1 MSYPPYDSYLSN
13 LDSLVFD
20 SPSEVIQSEK
30 DVADELDLWSN
41 AQFTFDVKPGVGI
54 YDEEKNKSSP
64 KTTANNSPANTAA
77 AQFESASGL
86 DPVTYDTLVNYLDY
100 ELPRQQEVKLE
111 PTKPAVA
118 VAAAPAKS
126 PSSPTV
132 IKKQRIQPRPLAP
145 ALPALAP
152 NVIAAAPTP
161 IARQVLLPKPPT
173 TNINAN
179 ILSSLLATATSSS
192 KVSVAP
198 PSPKKTAAPKRT
210 IAEVEKSSDE
220 STNPDE
226 DKRRRNT
233 AASARFRV
241 KKKMREQAMEQ
252 SVREMTQKSDKLQDR
267 VNNLESEIKYLR
279 SLLLDKAA
287 RGQ

>member
-1 MSYPPYDSYLSN
+1 
-13 LDSLVFD
+13 
-20 SPSEVIQSEK
+20 
-30 DVADELDLWSN
+30 SN

-100 ELPRQQEVKLE
+100 ELPRQQEKKLE
-111 PTKPAVA
+111 PTKAAAVA
-118 VAAAPAKS
+118 AKS
-126 PSSPTV
+126 PSSPPAV

-152 NVIAAAPTP
+152 NVIVAAPTP

-179 ILSSLLATATSSS
+179 ILSSLLATATSSN
-192 KVSVAP
+192 VSVAP
-198 PSPKKTAAPKRT
+198 PSPKKNAAPKRT
-210 IAEVEKSSDE
+210 IAEVEKSLDE

>member
-1 MSYPPYDSYLSN
+1 M
-13 LDSLVFD
+13 
-20 SPSEVIQSEK
+20 
-30 DVADELDLWSN
+30 
-41 AQFTFDVKPGVGI
+41 
-54 YDEEKNKSSP
+54 
-64 KTTANNSPANTAA
+64 
-77 AQFESASGL
+77 
-86 DPVTYDTLVNYLDY
+86 
-100 ELPRQQEVKLE
+100 
-111 PTKPAVA
+111 
-118 VAAAPAKS
+118 
-126 PSSPTV
+126 
-132 IKKQRIQPRPLAP
+132 AP

-152 NVIAAAPTP
+152 NAIAAAPTP

-173 TNINAN
+173 TNINAH

-192 KVSVAP
+192 NVSVAP
-198 PSPKKTAAPKRT
+198 SSPKKTAAPKRT
-210 IAEVEKSSDE
+210 IAEVEKSSEE

>member
-64 KTTANNSPANTAA
+64 KTTTTKSPADTAA

-111 PTKPAVA
+111 PTKAEAVA
-118 VAAAPAKS
+118 AKS
-126 PSSPTV
+126 PSSPPV

-161 IARQVLLPKPPT
+161 ITRQVLLPKPPT
-173 TNINAN
+173 ANINAN
-179 ILSSLLATATSSS
+179 ILSSLLATATSSPN
-192 KVSVAP
+192 VPVAS
-198 PSPKKTAAPKRT
+198 PSPKKAAAPKRT
-210 IAEVEKSSDE
+210 IAEVEKSSEE

>member
-1 MSYPPYDSYLSN
+1 MGKALLKIFFIRYPVLIINIS
-13 LDSLVFD
+13 
-20 SPSEVIQSEK
+20 IQ
-30 DVADELDLWSN
+30 SN

-111 PTKPAVA
+111 PTKP
-118 VAAAPAKS
+118 VAAAAAATPVTKS
-126 PSSPTV
+126 PSSPAV

-152 NVIAAAPTP
+152 NVIPAAAAPTP

-173 TNINAN
+173 SNINTN
-179 ILSSLLATATSSS
+179 ILSSLLATASSS
-192 KVSVAP
+192 SSTASVAP
-198 PSPKKTAAPKRT
+198 PSPKKTVAPKRT
-210 IAEVEKSSDE
+210 IAEVEKSLDE
-220 STNPDE
+220 SSNPDE

>member
-1 MSYPPYDSYLSN
+1 
-13 LDSLVFD
+13 VFD
-20 SPSEVIQSEK
+20 SPGEVIQSEK

-54 YDEEKNKSSP
+54 FDEEKSKTSSSP
-64 KTTANNSPANTAA
+64 KTITAANSPSNTSA

-100 ELPRQQEVKLE
+100 ELPRQQQDKLE
-111 PTKPAVA
+111 PTVA
-118 VAAAPAKS
+118 TPKVAAASVKNS
-126 PSSPTV
+126 PLA

-152 NVIAAAPTP
+152 NVTATSVGHSTIS
-161 IARQVLLPKPPT
+161 RQILMPKPPS

-179 ILSSLLATATSSS
+179 ILSSLLATATTSSNVPAS
-192 KVSVAP
+192 PVAISLS
-198 PSPKKTAAPKRT
+198 SPKKTTATVKRA
-210 IAEVEKSSDE
+210 ISEVELNLDE

-241 KKKMREQAMEQ
+241 KKKMREQAMEH
-252 SVREMTQKSDKLQDR
+252 SVREMTEKSDKLQDR

-287 RGQ
+287 HGQ